1 MNTYLYDTATRD
13 SETNRRIV
21 KIGIANNIERREKEL
36 NQYNP
41 QGRIIASGAGDAE
54 YETDLHRGYAKYQFA
69 REFFALPEKQIE
81 ELTKEMG
88 THEVQE
94 IRSREAQQK
103 RRTRMLLKSLRHY
116 RVMGWY

>member
-13 SETNRRIV
+13 PETDRRVV
-21 KIGIANNIERREKEL
+21 KIGIASNIGRREKEL
-36 NQYNP
+36 NLYNP
-41 QGRIIASGAGDAE
+41 MGKIIASGAGDAE
-54 YETDLHRGYAKYQFA
+54 YETDLHRSYAKYQFTG
-69 REFFALPEKQIE
+69 EFFALPEKQIK
-81 ELTKEMG
+81 ELTKEIG